1 MAWRGPVRHARLVLW
16 QDVVVEP
23 IPERET
29 QYVKTADGY
38 VGYQVFGSGPIDL
51 LFISAWSSNLDVMWQ
66 EPTLA
71 RYLERLASFARVICF
86 DKRGSGVSDPVPL
99 ASIPSLDAW
108 MDDARG
114 VMDAVGS
121 DRAAVLGDAEG
132 GPMAILFAATF
143 PDRVSSLVL
152 TNSYARFRRADD
164 YPIGMPDETYEKM
177 LTLASKYYGRT
188 YEQMLVTAPVTAQD
202 PRFQRWLPMYQR
214 VSMPPSTFEAMYR
227 WVTSLDVRAVLPSVT
242 APTLVITKVD
252 ARHHRASF
260 GQYLAE
266 HIADA
271 ALVELPGTDTYP
283 FHAGEFGSL
292 LDEVE
297 AFLTGHESQPGS
309 SRLLATCL
317 FTDIVGSTQRA
328 SEVGDERWLDLLG
341 VHNRVSGELV
351 ERYRG
356 ELVKHTG
363 DGILATFDGPA
374 RAVAC
379 GIRLTDELQRSGIH
393 IRAGLHTGEIERQ
406 ADEVA
411 GIAVHIAQRV
421 MDNAP
426 DDGVVVSSTVKDL
439 VTGSGFS
446 FEPLGS
452 HELKGV
458 PGEWAIHQ
466 VTEQR

>member
-1 MAWRGPVRHARLVLW
+1 
-16 QDVVVEP
+16 VEQ

-29 QYVKTADGY
+29 RYVKTADGY

-71 RYLERLASFARVICF
+71 RYLDRLASFARVICF

-108 MDDARG
+108 MDDARS

-121 DRAAVLGDAEG
+121 KRAAVLGDAEG

-152 TNSYARFRRADD
+152 TNTFARFRRADD
-164 YPIGMPDETYEKM
+164 YPIGMPDHAYERM
-177 LTLASKYYGRT
+177 LESANSYFGRSF
-188 YEQMLVTAPVTAQD
+188 EIALLTAPSAALD

-214 VSMPPSTFEAMYR
+214 VSMPPGTFEAMYR
-227 WVTSLDVRAVLPSVT
+227 WVTSLDVRSVLPAVT
-242 APTLVITKVD
+242 APTLVITRTD
-252 ARHHRASF
+252 ALHHRPTF
-260 GQYLAE
+260 GRYLAE
-266 HIADA
+266 NIPDA
-271 ALVELPGTDTYP
+271 TLVELPGADTYP
-283 FHAGEFGSL
+283 FHAGDFAPL
-292 LDEVE
+292 VDEIE
-297 AFLTGHESQPGS
+297 RFFTGHDKAPESN
-309 SRLLATCL
+309 RLLATCL

-328 SEVGDERWLDLLG
+328 AEVGDERWLDLLS
-341 VHNRVSGELV
+341 VHDRVSGEHV

-374 RAVAC
+374 RAVTC
-379 GIRLTDELQRSGIH
+379 GIRLTDELQRSGIE
-393 IRAGLHTGEIERQ
+393 IRTGLHTGEIEHRGN
-406 ADEVA
+406 EVA

-421 MDNAP
+421 MDHAP
-426 DDGVVVSSTVKDL
+426 DSGVAVSATVKDL

-458 PGEWAIHQ
+458 PGEWALHR